1 MPRSHVSTEHEIL
14 VAAYKTVTLSRVAI
28 VPVAA
33 DLWMKVRV
41 VFINGNSFSAA
52 IAVAVAGGEV
62 PLRDIITAAYL
73 EGGYEGAFI
82 DQAGV
87 FHWDDIHWVSLEA
100 DNAFYYNAGASVDGT
115 SMETAPTSS
124 DWTCAANA
132 ELRLP

>member
-28 VPVAA
+28 IPVAA

-52 IAVAVAGGEV
+52 IAVEVAV

-73 EGGYEGAFI
+73 EGGYGGAFS
-82 DQAGV
+82 
-87 FHWDDIHWVSLEA
+87 WDDIHWVSLEA

-115 SMETAPTSS
+115 SVETAPTSS

>member
-28 VPVAA
+28 IPVAA

-52 IAVAVAGGEV
+52 IAVEVAGGEV
-62 PLRDIITAAYL
+62 SLRDIITVAYQV
-73 EGGYEGAFI
+73 GGYGGAFS
-82 DQAGV
+82 
-87 FHWDDIHWVSLEA
+87 WDDIHWVSLEA

-115 SMETAPTSS
+115 SVETAPTSS

>member
-28 VPVAA
+28 IPVAA

-52 IAVAVAGGEV
+52 IAVSVAGGEV
-62 PLRDIITAAYL
+62 SLRDIITAAYG
-73 EGGYEGAFI
+73 EGGYVGAFS
-82 DQAGV
+82 
-87 FHWDDIHWVSLEA
+87 WDDIHWVSLEA

-115 SMETAPTSS
+115 SVETAPTSS

>member
-28 VPVAA
+28 IPVAA
-33 DLWMKVRV
+33 DLLMKVRV

-62 PLRDIITAAYL
+62 SLRDIITVAYQV
-73 EGGYEGAFI
+73 GVYGGAFS
-82 DQAGV
+82 
-87 FHWDDIHWVSLEA
+87 WDDIHWVSLEA

-115 SMETAPTSS
+115 SVETAPTSS

>member
-28 VPVAA
+28 IPVAA
-33 DLWMKVRV
+33 DLLMKVRV

-52 IAVAVAGGEV
+52 IVVEVAV
-62 PLRDIITAAYL
+62 PLRDIITAAYG
-73 EGGYEGAFI
+73 EGGYGGAFS
-82 DQAGV
+82 
-87 FHWDDIHWVSLEA
+87 WDDIHWVSLEA

-115 SMETAPTSS
+115 SVETAPTSS

>member
-41 VFINGNSFSAA
+41 VFINGNSFSAG
-52 IAVAVAGGEV
+52 IAVEGEKS
-62 PLRDIITAAYL
+62 LRDIITAAYDA
-73 EGGYEGAFI
+73 GGYGGAFS
-82 DQAGV
+82 
-87 FHWDDIHWVSLEA
+87 WDDIHWVSLEA
-100 DNAFYYNAGASVDGT
+100 DNAFYYNAGASVDGG

>member
-28 VPVAA
+28 IPVAA
-33 DLWMKVRV
+33 DLLMKVRV

-52 IAVAVAGGEV
+52 IAVEVAGGEV
-62 PLRDIITAAYL
+62 SLRDIITAAYL
-73 EGGYEGAFI
+73 EGAYGGAFS
-82 DQAGV
+82 
-87 FHWDDIHWVSLEA
+87 WDDIHWVSLEA

-115 SMETAPTSS
+115 SVETAPTSS